1 MPAMPARIRPVPV
14 WFVVAALS
22 FPGLWVL
29 SRSASSASS
38 GSAAGVAFAVDGR
51 GGAAALAWPDLV
63 AFFYGDPA
71 MVSAKTWAWCR
82 LKRAADTDGWSSDNR
97 SLGWLTGNLGMP

>member
-1 MPAMPARIRPVPV
+1 MPV

-63 AFFYGDPA
+63 AFFYGDGG
-71 MVSAKTWAWCR
+71 
-82 LKRAADTDGWSSDNR
+82 DGER
-97 SLGWLTGNLGMP
+97 ENLGVVQVEARCRHRRLVAGQPQSWLVDGKSRHAITF

>member
-1 MPAMPARIRPVPV
+1 MPV

-63 AFFYGDPA
+63 AFFDGDGG
-71 MVSAKTWAWCR
+71 
-82 LKRAADTDGWSSDNR
+82 DGER
-97 SLGWLTGNLGMP
+97 ENLGVVQVEARC